1 VPDREPPL
9 ITRLAEYSGE
19 PSVRLKATQ
28 LGTDYSPTQARKV
41 VAEWVEYFGSG
52 PSPIQE
58 LRLVTRTPKRL
69 FDALAG
75 QTQLQLLTVKW
86 GDYDDLSPLSGLQG
100 LRTLALRGASKVA
113 DLGPLAGL
121 RNVQTLDVEGF
132 VRLDL
137 APIGKMQGVVDLDLG
152 GNWMTPRIAHVNS
165 IAFLRQMPQLRR
177 LILHTM
183 IVDDLDYSPILDLPN
198 LEAVRVMEA
207 RGMRPTHEELMA
219 RTPWSG

>member
-1 VPDREPPL
+1 MPDRQPPS

-19 PSVRLKATQ
+19 PSVRLHATQ

-41 VAEWVEYFGSG
+41 VAEWAEYFASG

-69 FDALAG
+69 FDSLAG
-75 QTQLQLLTVKW
+75 QTQLRLLAVKW
-86 GDYDDLSPLSGLQG
+86 GDYDDLAPLSGLRE
-100 LRTLALRGASKVA
+100 LHTLALRGASKVT
-113 DLGPLAGL
+113 DLEPLAAL
-121 RNVQTLDVEGF
+121 QNVETLDIEGF

-137 APIGKMQGVVDLDLG
+137 APIAKMRSVADLDLG
-152 GNWMTPRIAHVNS
+152 GNWMTPRTAHVNS
-165 IAFLRQMPQLRR
+165 ISFLRQMPQLRR

-198 LEAVRVMEA
+198 LEGVRVMKV
-207 RGMRPTHEELMA
+207 RGMRPSHEELIA
-219 RTPWSG
+219 RTPWSD

>member
-1 VPDREPPL
+1 VPDREPPP

-28 LGTDYSPTQARKV
+28 LGIDYSPAQARKV
-41 VAEWVEYFGSG
+41 VGEWVEYFGSG

-75 QTQLQLLTVKW
+75 QTQLRLLAVKW
-86 GDYDDLSPLSGLQG
+86 GDYDDLSPLSGLQE
-100 LRTLALRGASKVA
+100 LHTLALRGASKVA

-165 IAFLRQMPQLRR
+165 IAFLRQMPQLRG

-183 IVDDLDYSPILDLPN
+183 IVDDLDYSPILTF
-198 LEAVRVMEA
+198 
-207 RGMRPTHEELMA
+207 PTWK
-219 RTPWSG
+219 RCG